1 MHYAVPRILHAAGE
15 LDHFFTDIC
24 AGKGWLQLSRLIPA
38 AWQPDGLRRVASRVP
53 RGVPNDQITAFN
65 GFGLRYALRRRKAHS
80 AHDMLMAFL
89 WAGQAFCRGVVR
101 QGLGRASGVY
111 VFNSAGLEILEAG
124 RRESRRCVVEQTIA
138 PQRLERQI
146 QRLEQEKFPGWQDEQ
161 GEAATVRAYCEREET
176 EWQLADLIL
185 CGSPFVRDGIAAC
198 GGPLERCV
206 VVPYG
211 IDGSFRMP
219 SRRNHSGPLRVLT
232 VGAVGLRKGAPYV
245 LAAARTLREKAQFRM
260 VGAIEVSAT
269 AAELLAES
277 IELTG
282 PIPRPEMQAQ
292 FAWADVFLLPS
303 LCEGSATVIYE
314 ALASSLPV
322 VCTANA
328 GSVVRDGIE
337 GMIVP
342 ICDGAAIV
350 DALMRLADDQE
361 LRQSMAAAA
370 ARRAA
375 SFDLTS
381 YGRRLTS
388 ALTGAEACKE

>member
-1 MHYAVPRILHAAGE
+1 
-15 LDHFFTDIC
+15 
-24 AGKGWLQLSRLIPA
+24 
-38 AWQPDGLRRVASRVP
+38 
-53 RGVPNDQITAFN
+53 
-65 GFGLRYALRRRKAHS
+65 
-80 AHDMLMAFL
+80 
-89 WAGQAFCRGVVR
+89 
-101 QGLGRASGVY
+101 
-111 VFNSAGLEILEAG
+111 
-124 RRESRRCVVEQTIA
+124 
-138 PQRLERQI
+138 
-146 QRLEQEKFPGWQDEQ
+146 
-161 GEAATVRAYCEREET
+161 
-176 EWQLADLIL
+176 
-185 CGSPFVRDGIAAC
+185 
-198 GGPLERCV
+198 
-206 VVPYG
+206 
-211 IDGSFRMP
+211 
-219 SRRNHSGPLRVLT
+219 
-232 VGAVGLRKGAPYV
+232 
-245 LAAARTLREKAQFRM
+245 M

-314 ALASSLPV
+314 ALATSLPV
-322 VCTANA
+322 VCTPNA

-342 ICDGAAIV
+342 TCDSAAIV
-350 DALMRLADDQE
+350 DALTRLADNQE